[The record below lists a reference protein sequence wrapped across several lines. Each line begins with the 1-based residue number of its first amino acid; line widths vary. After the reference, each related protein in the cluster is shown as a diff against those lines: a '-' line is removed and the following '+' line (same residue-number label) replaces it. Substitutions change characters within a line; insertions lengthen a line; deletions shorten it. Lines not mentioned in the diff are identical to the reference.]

1 MEVWEDDEFDL
12 ELAVKINAAAKE
24 ASTTAQE
31 AKAYTPLLRLYLFFL
46 FMLQT
51 LFRLSDNALDVLLR
65 FLAMFFRSL
74 GQRVTALP
82 TSFIDALPSSIH
94 SARKVAGS
102 EKDRFDRYVCCS
114 GCHSLYSLDEC
125 VIRMPDGQLES
136 KKCSY
141 VQFPSHPQCQHRKP
155 CGTLLMKKVRSRPK
169 GVSLYPR
176 LVYCYKSVIESLQEM
191 LKRPDFMKK
200 CELWR
205 DRQVHPGVYSDVYDG
220 TVWKEFLIRDG
231 TPFLSVPSNYAFQ
244 LNVDWFNP
252 FKHTKHS
259 EGAIYLS
266 IMNLPRKECF
276 LQENIILA
284 GVIPGPHEPSRLMN
298 SLLNPLVKE
307 LKKLWRGV
315 ILKDYDNRPIMVR
328 AALLC
333 SSCDVPAGR
342 KVCGFVGHGARKGCS
357 KCLLSFPTHSF
368 GEKPDY
374 SNFDRSQWNPRT
386 NEQHRGVA
394 DQFLNSK
401 TRATQINIERDF
413 GIRYTVLLELPYFD
427 AARMCVTD
435 PIHNL
440 LLGTAK
446 SITELWKT
454 SSVLSSRDFDV
465 IQQKVDSFVTP
476 ADIGRL
482 PMKISSGFSGFTAEQ
497 WKNWVIFYSLFALK
511 DVLPWQ
517 HYNCWHLFVK
527 VCFLL
532 CRRTITQEQLQE
544 ADHFLEDFWKAYKQ
558 LYGADACTPNI
569 HLHGHLTECIHDF
582 GPGLFI
588 LVFRTR
594 KNEWSTGRIS
604 YQQPPCFSTVYAS
617 IPG

>member
-46 FMLQT
+46 FIFQT

-102 EKDRFDRYVCCS
+102 ERDRFDRYVCCS

-231 TPFLSVPSNYAFQ
+231 TPFCPFLTTMLSN
-244 LNVDWFNP
+244 
-252 FKHTKHS
+252 
-259 EGAIYLS
+259 
-266 IMNLPRKECF
+266 
-276 LQENIILA
+276 
-284 GVIPGPHEPSRLMN
+284 
-298 SLLNPLVKE
+298 
-307 LKKLWRGV
+307 
-315 ILKDYDNRPIMVR
+315 
-328 AALLC
+328 
-333 SSCDVPAGR
+333 
-342 KVCGFVGHGARKGCS
+342 
-357 KCLLSFPTHSF
+357 
-368 GEKPDY
+368 
-374 SNFDRSQWNPRT
+374 
-386 NEQHRGVA
+386 
-394 DQFLNSK
+394 
-401 TRATQINIERDF
+401 
-413 GIRYTVLLELPYFD
+413 
-427 AARMCVTD
+427 
-435 PIHNL
+435 
-440 LLGTAK
+440 
-446 SITELWKT
+446 
-454 SSVLSSRDFDV
+454 
-465 IQQKVDSFVTP
+465 
-476 ADIGRL
+476 
-482 PMKISSGFSGFTAEQ
+482 
-497 WKNWVIFYSLFALK
+497 
-511 DVLPWQ
+511 
-517 HYNCWHLFVK
+517 
-527 VCFLL
+527 
-532 CRRTITQEQLQE
+532 
-544 ADHFLEDFWKAYKQ
+544 
-558 LYGADACTPNI
+558 
-569 HLHGHLTECIHDF
+569 
-582 GPGLFI
+582 
-588 LVFRTR
+588 
-594 KNEWSTGRIS
+594 
-604 YQQPPCFSTVYAS
+604 
-617 IPG
+617 